1 MATERNQIIT
11 DDEIYGPVPFVQAFD
26 TEEEMIGKAND
37 TQHGLAAYALIRN
50 LERALGI
57 YKAIRAG
64 TIGPFGGFKMSGLGR
79 ACSIEGIEAF
89 LETKRVSIAI

>member
-11 DDEIYGPVPFVQAFD
+11 DDETYGPVPFVQAFD

-50 LERALGI
+50 LR
-57 YKAIRAG
+57 
-64 TIGPFGGFKMSGLGR
+64 PGLGHLQGHSGR
-79 ACSIEGIEAF
+79 YHRPVRRLQDEWPRPC
-89 LETKRVSIAI
+89 VQH